1 LLFFGTQFQTVDP
14 KGRIVLPARFKRLL
28 TPADQDTL
36 VLNVGR
42 EPCLLLFP
50 LSEWARLAQE
60 LDALPKNEAKRD
72 TIRSISDSTVYLELD
87 ASGRLTIPRDFLE
100 RVGIEREVA
109 VVGHSRYIEV
119 FSRASY
125 EKDRER
131 RREASS
137 AILDRVL

>member
-1 LLFFGTQFQTVDP
+1 MLFFGTQFQTVDP